1 MPRIL
6 VTPRSVTAEGHP
18 ALERLARAGYEIVM
32 PQRGRM
38 PSADELRSLL
48 PGCAGWL
55 AGVEP
60 ITDDVLSVA
69 TDLRV
74 ISRNGTG
81 VDAIDLE
88 SARRRGI
95 EIRRADGANARG
107 VAELAIG
114 MILAIARSLPFS
126 DAAIK
131 AGGWERRKGF
141 ELEGKTL
148 GIVGCG
154 KIGRIVAGL
163 AHGLG
168 MRVVGHDPFAE
179 QSDQALD
186 RPLVQLVEL
195 DDLVA
200 MSDVITLH
208 CPPPADG
215 AAVLDARRLG
225 LTKPGV
231 VVVNTA
237 RHELID
243 VPALVAA
250 IERGHVAGAA
260 LDVFDAEP
268 PIDRSHL
275 TSNRILATPHIGGFT
290 DESVDR
296 AVDVAVTNLLDALS
310 LQPTAGVRPLIT
322 ALETVRS
329 RP

>member
-6 VTPRSVTAEGHP
+6 VTPRSVTSEGHS
-18 ALERLARAGYEIVM
+18 ALERLTRAGFDIVM
-32 PQRGRM
+32 PDRGRM
-38 PSADELRSLL
+38 PSADDLRSLL
-48 PGCAGWL
+48 PGCVGWL

-148 GIVGCG
+148 GVVGCG

-168 MRVVGHDPFAE
+168 MRVVGHDPFVEKSSHQPPDA
-179 QSDQALD
+179 
-186 RPLVQLVEL
+186 PLVMLVDL
-195 DDLVA
+195 DDLIA
-200 MSDVITLH
+200 TSDVITLH

-215 AAVLDARRLG
+215 AAVLDTRRLG
-225 LTKPGV
+225 LAKPGV

-268 PIDRSHL
+268 PVERSYL

-290 DESVDR
+290 EESVDR
-296 AVDVAVTNLLDALS
+296 AVDVAVDNLLAVLS
-310 LQPTAGVRPLIT
+310 SQPAAGMRPLTT
-322 ALETVRS
+322 ASEKAR
-329 RP
+329 R

>member
-6 VTPRSVTAEGHP
+6 VTPRSVTSEGHP
-18 ALERLARAGYEIVM
+18 ALARLTRAGFEIVM
-32 PQRGRM
+32 PQAGKM
-38 PSADELRSLL
+38 PTASDLKRLL
-48 PGCAGWL
+48 PGCVGWL

-60 ITDDVLSVA
+60 ITDDVLSA
-69 TDLRV
+69 ASDLRV

-114 MILAIARSLPFS
+114 MILALARSLPFS

-131 AGGWERRKGF
+131 AGDWSRRKGF

-148 GIVGCG
+148 GVVGCG

-163 AHGLG
+163 ARGLG

-179 QSDQALD
+179 KAQAASDL
-186 RPLVQLVEL
+186 PLVNLDEL
-195 DDLVA
+195 FAL
-200 MSDVITLH
+200 SHVITLH

-215 AAVLDARRLG
+215 RPLVDARRLG
-225 LTKPGV
+225 LTMPGV
-231 VVVNTA
+231 VIVNTA
-237 RHELID
+237 RHELVDI
-243 VPALVAA
+243 PALVAA

-268 PIDRSHL
+268 PVERSHL
-275 TSNRILATPHIGGFT
+275 ASDRILATPHIGGFT

-296 AVDVAVTNLLDALS
+296 AVDVAVTNLLEALS
-310 LQPTAGVRPLIT
+310 LQPTAGMLAPEKT
-322 ALETVRS
+322 
-329 RP
+329 

>member
-6 VTPRSVTAEGHP
+6 VTPRSVTSEGHP
-18 ALERLARAGYEIVM
+18 ALARLTRAGFEIVM
-32 PQRGRM
+32 SPAGKM
-38 PSADELRSLL
+38 PVASDLKQLL
-48 PGCAGWL
+48 PGCVGWL

-60 ITDDVLSVA
+60 ITDDVLSA
-69 TDLRV
+69 ASDLRV

-114 MILAIARSLPFS
+114 MILALARSLPFS

-131 AGGWERRKGF
+131 AGGWSRRKGF

-148 GIVGCG
+148 GVVGCG
-154 KIGRIVAGL
+154 KIGRIVAAL
-163 AHGLG
+163 ARGLG
-168 MRVVGHDPFAE
+168 MQVVGHDPFVENA
-179 QSDQALD
+179 SDLPIGGQPASDLPIGGQAALD
-186 RPLVQLVEL
+186 LPLVNLDEL
-195 DDLVA
+195 FAL
-200 MSDVITLH
+200 SHVITLH

-215 AAVLDARRLG
+215 RPLVDARRLG
-225 LTKPGV
+225 LAKPGV
-231 VVVNTA
+231 VIVNTA
-237 RHELID
+237 RHELVDI
-243 VPALVAA
+243 PALVAA

-268 PIDRSHL
+268 PVERSHL
-275 TSNRILATPHIGGFT
+275 ASDRILATPHIGGFT

-296 AVDVAVTNLLDALS
+296 AVDVAVDNLLAVLVPKATTS
-310 LQPTAGVRPLIT
+310 C
-322 ALETVRS
+322 
-329 RP
+329 

>member
-6 VTPRSVTAEGHP
+6 VTPRSVTSEGHP
-18 ALERLARAGYEIVM
+18 ALERLTRAGFEIVM
-32 PQRGRM
+32 PPAGKM
-38 PSADELRSLL
+38 PAASDLKQLL
-48 PGCAGWL
+48 PGCVGWL

-60 ITDDVLSVA
+60 ITDDVLSA
-69 TDLRV
+69 ASDLRV

-114 MILAIARSLPFS
+114 MILALARSLPFS

-131 AGGWERRKGF
+131 AGGWSRRKGF

-154 KIGRIVAGL
+154 KIGRIVAAL
-163 AHGLG
+163 ARGLG
-168 MRVVGHDPFAE
+168 MQVICHDPFAE
-179 QSDQALD
+179 SADNL
-186 RPLVQLVEL
+186 PLVKLDEL
-195 DDLVA
+195 FT

-237 RHELID
+237 RHELVDI
-243 VPALVAA
+243 PALVAA

-268 PIDRSHL
+268 PVERSHL
-275 TSNRILATPHIGGFT
+275 ASDRILATPHIGGFT

-310 LQPTAGVRPLIT
+310 LQPAAGVLPLTT
-322 ALETVRS
+322 ALETDRS

>member
-1 MPRIL
+1 
-6 VTPRSVTAEGHP
+6 
-18 ALERLARAGYEIVM
+18 M

>member
-6 VTPRSVTAEGHP
+6 VTPRSVTSEGHP
-18 ALERLARAGYEIVM
+18 ALERLARAGFEIVM
-32 PQRGRM
+32 PPAGKM
-38 PSADELRSLL
+38 PTASDLKQLL
-48 PGCAGWL
+48 PGCVGWL

-60 ITDDVLSVA
+60 ITDDVLSA
-69 TDLRV
+69 ASDLRV

-114 MILAIARSLPFS
+114 MILALARSLPFS

-131 AGGWERRKGF
+131 AGGWSRRKGF

-163 AHGLG
+163 ARGLG
-168 MRVVGHDPFAE
+168 MQVVGHDPFAE
-179 QSDQALD
+179 KSQASSDL
-186 RPLVQLVEL
+186 PLVGQAASDPPLVKLDEL
-195 DDLVA
+195 FT

-215 AAVLDARRLG
+215 RPLVDARRLG

-237 RHELID
+237 RHELVDI
-243 VPALVAA
+243 PALVAA

-268 PIDRSHL
+268 PVERSHL
-275 TSNRILATPHIGGFT
+275 ASDRILATPHIGGFT

-296 AVDVAVTNLLDALS
+296 AVDVAVDNLLAVLV
-310 LQPTAGVRPLIT
+310 PKATIPC
-322 ALETVRS
+322 
-329 RP
+329 

>member
-6 VTPRSVTAEGHP
+6 VTPRSVTAGGHP
-18 ALERLARAGYEIVM
+18 ALEWLVRAGFEIVM
-32 PQRGRM
+32 PPAGKM
-38 PSADELRSLL
+38 PTTSDLKQLL
-48 PGCAGWL
+48 PGCVGWL

-60 ITDDVLSVA
+60 ITDDVLTVA

-95 EIRRADGANARG
+95 EIRRAEGANARG

-114 MILAIARSLPFS
+114 MILALARSLPFS

-131 AGGWERRKGF
+131 AGGWSRRKGF
-141 ELEGKTL
+141 ELDGKTL
-148 GIVGCG
+148 GVVGCG
-154 KIGRIVAGL
+154 KIGRIVAAL
-163 AHGLG
+163 ARGLG
-168 MRVVGHDPFAE
+168 MQVVGHDPFAE
-179 QSDQALD
+179 KSHLTSDL
-186 RPLVQLVEL
+186 PLVNL
-195 DDLVA
+195 DEVFAL
-200 MSDVITLH
+200 SHVITLH

-215 AAVLDARRLG
+215 RPLVDARRLG
-225 LTKPGV
+225 LAMPGV
-231 VVVNTA
+231 VIVNTA

-250 IERGHVAGAA
+250 IESGHVAGAA

-268 PIDRSHL
+268 PVERSHL
-275 TSNRILATPHIGGFT
+275 ASDRILATPHIGGFT

-296 AVDVAVTNLLDALS
+296 AVDVAVDNLLAVLV
-310 LQPTAGVRPLIT
+310 PKATIPC
-322 ALETVRS
+322 
-329 RP
+329 